1 MPSVSGC
8 LCIRFRLLCIPRSD
22 RDSVPLNFCFPG
34 MNRNKCAIGSND
46 SNARRMRLQ
55 DCKDGLRAARW
66 SFVPHSATIKQKQE
80 TPIIETNCR
89 LRVSIERG
97 ACSKIFSYQFL
108 ASSAFSQLNS
118 ILRRGRVASKSS
130 PTTTPLPRADEARP
144 PFHPIAIQYAASV
157 FLSWRR

>member
-1 MPSVSGC
+1 MRHRP
-8 LCIRFRLLCIPRSD
+8 
-22 RDSVPLNFCFPG
+22 
-34 MNRNKCAIGSND
+34 MH
-46 SNARRMRLQ
+46 RRMRLQ
-55 DCKDGLRAARW
+55 GKDGLRAAARW

-118 ILRRGRVASKSS
+118 ILRRGRIKIFSH
-130 PTTTPLPRADEARP
+130 D
-144 PFHPIAIQYAASV
+144 HPITES
-157 FLSWRR
+157 